1 MAAYPA
7 TLGQSPAAGPGLAR
21 EIVGFTRGTA
31 RRHNRSRSSLRDVIL
46 DVYSTVLAVGC
57 VAAIA
62 VSFVLALR
70 DEISGRGVTERSLVD
85 AQWQVLPAELLWVL
99 LTYAGLASLAVLA
112 RRLGPVT
119 ASPAEAAWWLPLP
132 LDRRPLVLP
141 SFLRRTLA
149 TGLAAAVA
157 YLPFSALTALDRPA
171 AGHLLAA
178 ATFGAMAI
186 VAVAGAAALQLTPQR
201 QQRRRRALLLAGLLP
216 GAVLPFLAPAVWP
229 LPAALAAAAGVLACV
244 APRAGSVPGA
254 DLMRGGAVS
263 GHVHAS
269 VFFLE
274 ANELHRAL
282 AVEPTGSRQRR
293 WGAGLNARPVRG
305 PFHAL
310 VRADVV
316 AFFRLRPPL
325 AGPLLWLAT
334 CVGVVLIHP
343 SLPALLQIAVMVIAG
358 CATAAG
364 TGKVIRRT
372 ALIPELDA
380 LVSLAPWLVR
390 LSRLVMPA
398 LALAFWMGGLTGILA
413 ALGAAGPLLAAL
425 GVAAGAGMGAGTLR
439 AATRPS
445 TDWTRPPVETPFG
458 PVPRDQLSTLL
469 RGTDLTV
476 LVMVPV
482 MLALYLGT
490 VHPWLLVA
498 QVALSAG
505 AIAFQVGFASQLR
518 FAGELR

>member
-1 MAAYPA
+1 MRDPETAAYPA
-7 TLGQSPAAGPGLAR
+7 LRGHSSAPGPGLAR
-21 EIVGFTRGTA
+21 EIVAFTRGTA
-31 RRHNRSRSSLRDVIL
+31 RRYNRTRSALRDVLL
-46 DVYSTVLAVGC
+46 DVYSTVLALGC

-70 DEISGRGVTERSLVD
+70 DQIAGRGVVDRSLVD
-85 AQWQVLPAELLWVL
+85 GRWQVLPAEVLWVL
-99 LTYAGLASLAVLA
+99 LTYAGLVSLAVLA

-119 ASPAEAAWWLPLP
+119 ASPAEAVWWLPLP
-132 LDRRPLVLP
+132 VDRRLFVLP
-141 SFLRRTLA
+141 AFVRRTLA
-149 TGLAAAVA
+149 SGLAAAVA
-157 YLPFSALTALDRPA
+157 YLPFSVLTALDRQA

-178 ATFGAMAI
+178 ATFGMVAI
-186 VAVAGAAALQLTPQR
+186 IAVAGAAVLQLTPQQHR
-201 QQRRRRALLLAGLLP
+201 PGRCALLLACLLP
-216 GAVLPFLAPAVWP
+216 GSVLPFVAPAIWP
-229 LPAALAAAAGVLACV
+229 PLAALAAAIGLLAYI
-244 APRAGSVPGA
+244 APRAGTVPGA
-254 DLMRGGAVS
+254 DLTRGGAVS

-269 VFFLE
+269 LFFLE

-282 AVEPTGSRQRR
+282 AVEPRGARQRR
-293 WGAGLNARPVRG
+293 WGAGFHAKPVRG
-305 PFHAL
+305 AFHAL

-325 AGPLLWLAT
+325 AGPLLSLAA

-343 SLPALLQIAVMVIAG
+343 ALPALLQIAVMVIAG

-364 TGKVIRRT
+364 SGRVIRRT

-380 LVSLAPWLVR
+380 LVPLAPWLVR

-398 LALAFWMGGLTGILA
+398 VASALWMGGLTGILA
-413 ALGAAGPLLAAL
+413 ALGAAGPLLVPL

-439 AATRPS
+439 AATRPAA
-445 TDWTRPPVETPFG
+445 DWSRPPVETPFG

-490 VHPWLLVA
+490 VHLWLVLA

-505 AIAFQVGFASQLR
+505 ALAFQIRLAR
-518 FAGELR
+518 

>member
-1 MAAYPA
+1 MA
-7 TLGQSPAAGPGLAR
+7 
-21 EIVGFTRGTA
+21 FTRGTA
-31 RRHNRSRSSLRDVIL
+31 RRYNRTRSALRDVLL
-46 DVYSTVLAVGC
+46 DVYSTVLALGC

-70 DEISGRGVTERSLVD
+70 DQIAGRGVVERSLVD
-85 AQWQVLPAELLWVL
+85 GRWQVLPAEVLWVL

-119 ASPAEAAWWLPLP
+119 ASPAEAVWWLPLP

-141 SFLRRTLA
+141 AFLRRTLA
-149 TGLAAAVA
+149 AGLAAAVA
-157 YLPFSALTALDRPA
+157 YLPFSVLTALDRQA

-178 ATFGAMAI
+178 ATFGAMAVI
-186 VAVAGAAALQLTPQR
+186 AVAGAAALQLTLQR
-201 QQRRRRALLLAGLLP
+201 QEPRRRALLLAGLLP
-216 GAVLPFLAPAVWP
+216 GAVLPFLVQAVWP
-229 LPAALAAAAGVLACV
+229 LPAALAAAAWMLACV
-244 APRAGSVPGA
+244 AARAGSVPGA

-282 AVEPTGSRQRR
+282 AVEPGASRQRR
-293 WGAGLNARPVRG
+293 WGAGLHARPVRG
-305 PFHAL
+305 AFHAL

-325 AGPLLWLAT
+325 AGPLLSLAT

-343 SLPALLQIAVMVIAG
+343 ALPALLQIAVMVIAG

-364 TGKVIRRT
+364 TGRVIRRT

-380 LVSLAPWLVR
+380 LVPLAPWLVR

-413 ALGAAGPLLAAL
+413 ALGAAGPLLVAL
-425 GVAAGAGMGAGTLR
+425 GVAAGAGMAAGTLR
-439 AATRPS
+439 AAARPA
-445 TDWTRPPVETPFG
+445 TDWSRPPVETPFG

-482 MLALYLGT
+482 MLALFLDAAS
-490 VHPWLLVA
+490 PMLVLA
-498 QVALSAG
+498 QLALSAG
-505 AIAFQVGFASQLR
+505 AIAFQAR
-518 FAGELR
+518 FAK